1 MILKVSNEAMIM
13 VTKKSRYKK
22 INKEKPQLNEAWGP
36 EGGALMPSRITEP
49 SGKKSFPG
57 KDAANEKP
65 WTLPLL
71 KPSPTSFSPV

>member
-49 SGKKSFPG
+49 SGKSPSLARTQPMKSHGLF
-57 KDAANEKP
+57 
-65 WTLPLL
+65 LY
-71 KPSPTSFSPV
+71 